1 MEEGS
6 PAPLLRQIAVDLRPK
21 QENERADIEPEHD
34 EADRAERPVYG
45 GCPREMGDI
54 DGIEQ
59 GKEAP
64 PQGGEERAWQVSPQ
78 LPPEQGTAPPRRGV
92 QQSEDGVLIPIRLS
106 EYHGLRPGDSLS
118 ALDSALETHTV
129 PITGIFDN
137 HFGNLVFFTPSCY
150 EKVFGTR
157 AAPNCFLVRT
167 DGMSLEELENKV
179 NGVEGFLEL
188 RDAAGD
194 RARIER
200 MSSVLNAAIVMLLG
214 LAAVMAY
221 FIVMNLSVT
230 YIQKKTR
237 ELTIMRINGFTVQEC
252 VRYVAWDLVVTTLA
266 GIVLG
271 LIAGHFLGLQVLPVT
286 EGPYMRFVH
295 DPDLRTYLYAA
306 LITAG
311 FSLLVSSTALRRV
324 KDLKLSDI

>member
-1 MEEGS
+1 MALVAEAGSLEGFYG
-6 PAPLLRQIAVDLRPK
+6 LRDPQSG
-21 QENERADIEPEHD
+21 Q
-34 EADRAERPVYG
+34 PVH
-45 GCPREMGDI
+45 E
-54 DGIEQ
+54 
-59 GKEAP
+59 
-64 PQGGEERAWQVSPQ
+64 
-78 LPPEQGTAPPRRGV
+78 
-92 QQSEDGVLIPIRLS
+92 SEDGVLIPIRMS
-106 EYHGLRPGDSLS
+106 EYHSLRTGDNLS

-150 EKVFGTR
+150 EQVFGTR

>member
-1 MEEGS
+1 M
-6 PAPLLRQIAVDLRPK
+6 
-21 QENERADIEPEHD
+21 
-34 EADRAERPVYG
+34 
-45 GCPREMGDI
+45 
-54 DGIEQ
+54 
-59 GKEAP
+59 
-64 PQGGEERAWQVSPQ
+64 
-78 LPPEQGTAPPRRGV
+78 T
-92 QQSEDGVLIPIRLS
+92 
-106 EYHGLRPGDSLS
+106 
-118 ALDSALETHTV
+118 
-129 PITGIFDN
+129 
-137 HFGNLVFFTPSCY
+137 
-150 EKVFGTR
+150 
-157 AAPNCFLVRT
+157 
-167 DGMSLEELENKV
+167 LEELENKV